1 MIFMCTF
8 VIFCVIF
15 IMEVDSMF
23 EYIKLKN
30 FKSFND
36 IEFNMLDRRN
46 NPKRLILIYGE
57 NGIGKSNIASA
68 FFTLSE
74 TLRTMDVRDLMESL
88 LSDENNLKNKEE
100 FKKYLRSRYK
110 DIETIIREN
119 KTVSSEEPML
129 LEFGFNI
136 DGKRGRYLLET
147 NNTQIIHEKLEF
159 LLTKKRGIY
168 FDITENKSSI
178 NEKIFLDKNTY
189 SDLKKS
195 CLRFWGKHSFLSILL
210 HEIND
215 KSDKFIRNQISD
227 NFDSFLKFITRISC
241 KIKFGS
247 RQERGII
254 GLPKEILGEY
264 ESGTMSISDEEI
276 LNKTEKMLTAFF
288 TLTNRDIKK
297 AYYKKNII
305 DEEINYSLIL
315 SKEIAGKIRDI
326 DFSLESTGTQSIIQQ
341 LPFMLVAV
349 KGSVAIIDEFDTGIH
364 DLLVKSLINSLN
376 NDINGQL
383 ILTTHNTLLM
393 ESEIPKDSIYV
404 INELSSNNKEI
415 QCILHYDNK
424 ISNKNNIRNQY
435 LLGKY
440 SGIPDETNINFKELI
455 NMVTNQE
462 KK

>member
-1 MIFMCTF
+1 
-8 VIFCVIF
+8 
-15 IMEVDSMF
+15 MF

-30 FKSFND
+30 FKSFSD

-46 NPKRLILIYGE
+46 NPKKLILIYGE

-74 TLRTMDVRDLMESL
+74 TLRTMDVRDLMEAL
-88 LSDENNLKNKEE
+88 ISDETSLNNKEE
-100 FKKYLRSRYK
+100 LKKYLRSRYK
-110 DIETIIREN
+110 DIETIIKEN
-119 KTVSSEEPML
+119 KTVSSEGTML

-136 DGKRGRYLLET
+136 NGKRGKYLLET

-159 LLTKKRGIY
+159 TLTKKRGVY
-168 FDITENKSSI
+168 FDITESKLSI
-178 NEKIFLDKNTY
+178 NEKVFLDKNTY
-189 SDLKKS
+189 TEIKTACLKF
-195 CLRFWGKHSFLSILL
+195 CGKHSFLSILL

-215 KSDKFIRNQISD
+215 KSDKYIRDQISD

-247 RQERGII
+247 RQERGIL
-254 GLPKEILGEY
+254 GLPKEVLAEY
-264 ESGTMSISDEEI
+264 ESGSIPVSNEKI
-276 LNKTEKMLTAFF
+276 LDKTEKMLSNFF

-297 AYYKKNII
+297 AFYKRNIV
-305 DEEINYSLIL
+305 DDEINYSLVL
-315 SKEIAGKIRDI
+315 SKKIAGKIRDI

-364 DLLVKSLINSLN
+364 DLLVKSLIISLN
-376 NDINGQL
+376 NNINGQL

-393 ESEIPKDSIYV
+393 ESNIPKDSIYV
-404 INELSSNNKEI
+404 INELSSNDKEI
-415 QCILHYDNK
+415 QCILHYNNK
-424 ISNKNNIRNQY
+424 ISDKNNIRNQY

-440 SGIPDETNINFKELI
+440 SGIPENNLI
-455 NMVTNQE
+455 VFNALLNE
-462 KK
+462 IK

>member
-1 MIFMCTF
+1 
-8 VIFCVIF
+8 
-15 IMEVDSMF
+15 MF

-136 DGKRGRYLLET
+136 EGKRGRYLLET

-178 NEKIFLDKNTY
+178 NEKIFLDKKIHRVFAVY
-189 SDLKKS
+189 SIYLID
-195 CLRFWGKHSFLSILL
+195 CLSALTVSVNVLICACITFIVILVSW
-210 HEIND
+210 I
-215 KSDKFIRNQISD
+215 
-227 NFDSFLKFITRISC
+227 
-241 KIKFGS
+241 
-247 RQERGII
+247 
-254 GLPKEILGEY
+254 
-264 ESGTMSISDEEI
+264 
-276 LNKTEKMLTAFF
+276 
-288 TLTNRDIKK
+288 
-297 AYYKKNII
+297 
-305 DEEINYSLIL
+305 
-315 SKEIAGKIRDI
+315 
-326 DFSLESTGTQSIIQQ
+326 SII
-341 LPFMLVAV
+341 
-349 KGSVAIIDEFDTGIH
+349 
-364 DLLVKSLINSLN
+364 
-376 NDINGQL
+376 
-383 ILTTHNTLLM
+383 
-393 ESEIPKDSIYV
+393 
-404 INELSSNNKEI
+404 
-415 QCILHYDNK
+415 
-424 ISNKNNIRNQY
+424 
-435 LLGKY
+435 
-440 SGIPDETNINFKELI
+440 
-455 NMVTNQE
+455 
-462 KK
+462 